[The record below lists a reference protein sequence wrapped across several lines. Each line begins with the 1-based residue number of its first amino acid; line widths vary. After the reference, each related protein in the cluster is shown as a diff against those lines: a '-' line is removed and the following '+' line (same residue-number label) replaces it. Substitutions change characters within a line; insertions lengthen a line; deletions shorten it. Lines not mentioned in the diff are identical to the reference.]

1 MDAATKA
8 RIFEP
13 FFTTKEVGKGTG
25 LGLATVYGIVKQHNG
40 WIEVESEPGQGTSFY
55 VLFPATEKQVEKKT
69 AEAGTVLQARG
80 GSETILVVEDEAVLR
95 EMATSI
101 LRDSGYQVLSAGS
114 GPEAMSLWEEKQGA
128 VDLLLTDMVMPE
140 GISGIELARRM
151 RESKPS
157 LKVILASGYSLE
169 DFESDFA
176 LDENSA
182 FIQKPFTYGSLM
194 RAVRESLDGAK
205 RGTNRERAGE
215 SN

>member
-25 LGLATVYGIVKQHNG
+25 LGLATVYGIVKQHDG

-55 VLFPATEKQVEKKT
+55 ILLPATEMQVEKQT
-69 AEAGTVLQARG
+69 AQASPALHARG

-101 LRDSGYQVLSAGS
+101 LREIGYQVLSAGS
-114 GPEAMSLWEEKQGA
+114 GPEALSLWEEKQGA
-128 VDLLLTDMVMPE
+128 IDLLLTDMVMPE
-140 GISGIELARRM
+140 GISGVELARRM

-176 LDENSA
+176 INEDSA
-182 FIQKPFTYGSLM
+182 FIQKPFTYGSLT
-194 RAVRESLDGAK
+194 RAVRESLDGAG
-205 RGTNRERAGE
+205 RGANREGARGG
-215 SN
+215 N